1 MALAEFTQ
9 QFLQMAAVTLLFMA
23 RDMALAQSTSPG
35 DTPTRVEVIYGEVPS
50 ESVAIAVGVIYV
62 IAGLIL
68 FFPVFRYKHFWGL
81 CLPIGAVS
89 SGIGFFVKAVM
100 VSSAS
105 RQNSQGL
112 IIAQNVIIVCAPATF
127 FAFNYI
133 LYGHLVV
140 ECVGDQFSLLRP
152 TWVSRIFVSSDVLT
166 FIIQAGGAALLTDQ
180 DKFQTGKNIF
190 LVGLC
195 LQAAS
200 YYLFT
205 FMLALMHYKVKKSG
219 MTNGK
224 ELWWKTVW
232 LLYFSS
238 FFIIVRTV
246 YRIVEG
252 ESSRGSAIRSNEA
265 YFYCLDFLPL
275 ILAISVYMP
284 WWPGKYLT
292 RDSLVQ
298 KEPKKTLE
306 LTPIE
311 VA

>member
-1 MALAEFTQ
+1 
-9 QFLQMAAVTLLFMA
+9 MAAVTLLFMA
-23 RDMALAQSTSPG
+23 GGTVAQSTSTG
-35 DTPTRVEVIYGEVPS
+35 GEYSYSRGGYIWQIPS

-62 IAGLIL
+62 IAGLVL
-68 FFPVFRYKHFWGL
+68 FFPIFRYKHFWGI

-100 VSSAS
+100 VSSES

-112 IIAQNVIIVCAPATF
+112 VIAQNIIIVCSPAAF

-133 LYGHLVV
+133 LYGHLIV
-140 ECVGDQFSLLRP
+140 EC
-152 TWVSRIFVSSDVLT
+152 
-166 FIIQAGGAALLTDQ
+166 AGGATLLTDR
-180 DKFQTGKNIF
+180 DTFQTGKNIF

-200 YYLFT
+200 YYLFA

-224 ELWWKTVW
+224 EMWWKTVW

-238 FFIIVRTV
+238 VFIIIRTI

-252 ESSRGSAIRSNEA
+252 ESPRGSAIRSNE
-265 YFYCLDFLPL
+265 DFLPL
-275 ILAISVYMP
+275 ILAISVYMM
-284 WWPGKYLT
+284 WWPGKYLA
-292 RDSLVQ
+292 RDSLVL
-298 KEPKKTLE
+298 KELKETE
-306 LTPIE
+306 LTPLE
-311 VA
+311 GA